1 MDDLAKFLPEANWR
15 QRGQHTSI
23 CDDNSLEPILAKYV
37 SELPAAFRSFGFQ
50 AWRTMGTVRLV
61 EGCAYILPIKGSCQV
76 VNGPSLSPGSEPF
89 YFEQAAIIYGSVY
102 FILAAPKHCQGGQR
116 QQGG

>member
-1 MDDLAKFLPEANWR
+1 
-15 QRGQHTSI
+15 
-23 CDDNSLEPILAKYV
+23 
-37 SELPAAFRSFGFQ
+37 
-50 AWRTMGTVRLV
+50 MGTVRSV
-61 EGCAYILPIKGSCQV
+61 EGGAYILPIKGSCQV

-89 YFEQAAIIYGSVY
+89 YFEGATIINGSIY